1 MKNLLGLAALA
12 AVFFAAQAQA
22 AAERTMVVENE
33 RFTIQRVTY
42 PAGERQAALHP
53 PPGTGQILTMIT
65 EGMVEVEFSEDG
77 KTWTEKGK
85 VEPGKVYWLS
95 PTTLHKYA
103 NAGDKPFTFMVVTF
117 KK

>member
-1 MKNLLGLAALA
+1 MLRIVCAAAVAA
-12 AVFFAAQAQA
+12 AVFTGNAFA
-22 AAERTMVVENE
+22 AAERTMIVENE

-42 PAGERQAALHP
+42 PAGERQAKLHP

-65 EGMVEVEFSEDG
+65 EGIVEVEFSENG

-117 KK
+117 K